1 MRPCAAG
8 ATLGLYGRAASSR
21 CTAGWFE
28 WHPRPRRNLAR
39 VQAPALAQQARPPA
53 VWLRGRFWGQRG
65 RGGGAWKLVT
75 EQRAAEQVC
84 SWATVVLDARVLHLA
99 GNRGCKLEGRGEGQ
113 QGVRTC
119 VASVWGC
126 ATDSRVGGSG
136 RSAGW
141 RAKQDEV
148 GSSAGVG
155 EGEACVGGKKTCGAR
170 AASGHGPC
178 ALTRS
183 VRWCVFAGVVLN
195 SSMRGWEL
203 LPRQSG
209 RGAICLAGMGREQ
222 GRWGMWQR
230 LAL

>member
-1 MRPCAAG
+1 MR
-8 ATLGLYGRAASSR
+8 ATGAASSR
-21 CTAGWFE
+21 GGERANKGCARASQVSGAARQTAG
-28 WHPRPRRNLAR
+28 L
-39 VQAPALAQQARPPA
+39 VAQ
-53 VWLRGRFWGQRG
+53 V
-65 RGGGAWKLVT
+65 
-75 EQRAAEQVC
+75 E
-84 SWATVVLDARVLHLA
+84 A
-99 GNRGCKLEGRGEGQ
+99 G
-113 QGVRTC
+113 
-119 VASVWGC
+119 
-126 ATDSRVGGSG
+126 
-136 RSAGW
+136 SAGW